1 MYSLPNVTHVRH
13 HWDMSTQTQT
23 TNIPQLTLGWR
34 LQMALGD
41 QSVQALADELGVTR
55 QTIGRWMH
63 DKGARPRRAYILQ
76 WALITGVDSHW
87 LETGE
92 EPQDNG
98 PNTGLDAPS
107 SPTIRYEHSGNGR
120 LRHLVAA

>member
-1 MYSLPNVTHVRH
+1 MTHVRH

-41 QSVQALADELGVTR
+41 GSVQALAKELGVTR

-63 DKGARPRRAYILQ
+63 DKGAQPRRAYILQ
-76 WALITGVDSHW
+76 WALITGVDAHW

-92 EPQDNG
+92 EPDPQRG
-98 PNTGLDAPS
+98 PNTGLPVTS
-107 SPTIRYEHSGNGR
+107 RYPGGV
-120 LRHLVAA
+120 RHLVAA